1 MVGGVNMRAF
11 IHAFQGRPWNTKYTN
26 LPAVR
31 WAELNGI
38 QDPFLSDGE

>member
-1 MVGGVNMRAF
+1 MLFKVVHG
-11 IHAFQGRPWNTKYTN
+11 NTKYTN